1 MPRLF
6 VLCTVLFATI
16 FPSVTVNATLV
27 DSITVAGRVI
37 NIPPEGART
46 IIINECDIFNKSE
59 RRVVDLDSVVE
70 FRERIPLSFGHT
82 FTLNYKRN
90 LFVNAYAEPGD
101 SIFIEIDA
109 SKSPLEFH
117 LSGDRAELNEE
128 YAHAFADV
136 TPFSYN
142 VELPADTVALA
153 EYMPIF
159 KAAIDSCRKLIDDY
173 VAANSISPETAR
185 MLYNG
190 NIYDIANLACSY
202 RGRNP
207 DERFAFFTDPIFDLT
222 NPDNAKVMIFPYHL
236 SALGRSFP
244 EYAARLPK
252 GVIRDIMYVVSDSET
267 APRRDDFSN
276 PAYFDRVY
284 GEENPAELDI
294 SGITDGN
301 ICVLEGDS
309 IIDLDRVNP
318 IDWLSRRFSGRPIY
332 LDVSAT
338 WCGPCRESIA
348 ISESIRDHFKHSDIL
363 FAIIWL
369 KSDMEAWTKLAPT
382 IHNAVQIFIP
392 DDDMANRIMG
402 ALKIHGFPSYYFI
415 DRQGIINSDG
425 IPSFNSSA
433 LADFLKSKI

>member
-1 MPRLF
+1 M
-6 VLCTVLFATI
+6 VLFATI
-16 FPSVTVNATLV
+16 SPAITAKAATV
-27 DSITVAGRVI
+27 DSITVAGRII
-37 NIPPEGART
+37 NIPPKGART
-46 IIINECDIFNKSE
+46 IIINECDISPKSK

-207 DERFAFFTDPIFDLT
+207 D
-222 NPDNAKVMIFPYHL
+222 
-236 SALGRSFP
+236 
-244 EYAARLPK
+244 
-252 GVIRDIMYVVSDSET
+252 
-267 APRRDDFSN
+267 
-276 PAYFDRVY
+276 
-284 GEENPAELDI
+284 
-294 SGITDGN
+294 
-301 ICVLEGDS
+301 
-309 IIDLDRVNP
+309 
-318 IDWLSRRFSGRPIY
+318 
-332 LDVSAT
+332 
-338 WCGPCRESIA
+338 
-348 ISESIRDHFKHSDIL
+348 
-363 FAIIWL
+363 
-369 KSDMEAWTKLAPT
+369 
-382 IHNAVQIFIP
+382 
-392 DDDMANRIMG
+392 
-402 ALKIHGFPSYYFI
+402 
-415 DRQGIINSDG
+415 
-425 IPSFNSSA
+425 
-433 LADFLKSKI
+433 

>member
-16 FPSVTVNATLV
+16 FPSVTVNATPV

-128 YAHAFADV
+128 YSHAFADV

-153 EYMPIF
+153 EYMPAF
-159 KAAIDSCRKLIDDY
+159 KSAVDSCKKLIDDY

-185 MLYNG
+185 MLYTG
-190 NIYDIANLACSY
+190 NIYDIANIACGY
-202 RGRNP
+202 RGRNS
-207 DERFAFFTDPIFDLT
+207 DEQFAFFTDPIFDLA

-236 SALGRSFP
+236 SALCRKFP
-244 EYAARLPK
+244 KYADSLPK
-252 GVIRDIMYVVSDSET
+252 GIIRDIMYVSSLGKIT
-267 APRRDDFSN
+267 PKRDDFSN
-276 PAYFDRVY
+276 SAYFDRVY
-284 GEENPAELDI
+284 GEKTPTELDI
-294 SGITDGN
+294 SGIKAGN
-301 ICVLEGDS
+301 ISVLDGDS
-309 IIDLDRVNP
+309 IIRLDGVNP
-318 IDWLSRRFSGRPIY
+318 IEWLIRRFSDRPIY
-332 LDVSAT
+332 LDISAT
-338 WCGPCRESIA
+338 WCGPCRSAIA
-348 ISESIRDHFKHSDIL
+348 VSEGIRAHYKNSDMV

-369 KSDMEAWTKLAPT
+369 KSDIESWTKLAPT
-382 IHNAVQIFIP
+382 IRNAVQIFIH
-392 DDDMANRIMG
+392 DDDIANRIMG
-402 ALKIHGFPSYYFI
+402 SMKVHGFPSYYFI
-415 DRQGIINSDG
+415 NREAAITHDDV
-425 IPSFNSSA
+425 PHFNSSA
-433 LADFLKSKI
+433 LPDFLKSKI